1 MALFCCNNHKPPHFS
16 WFIWF
21 IPPINWWILRALEI
35 GDPNSSRIYA
45 VYAERYRTR
54 DIDHWKIHV
63 IYSRKKQIPPYP
75 IVSWSTHNS
84 SCLSPWLLLV
94 EFKICI
100 VVVSIY
106 KLYISHRYWLHPV
119 LFIESAY
126 CWFYSSYVLILTQIW
141 YMIEGSLEV
150 NSDNMERWK
159 SSQQGEES
167 EEKKIRRKKM
177 QVREKV
183 GKLRSTVFFR
193 GFVAPEG
200 WKVRS
205 LKRRVRR
212 HLKRWEMK
220 SCTPLW
226 READFEVKR

>member
-1 MALFCCNNHKPPHFS
+1 MVYMVYTTHKLVDFKG
-16 WFIWF
+16 
-21 IPPINWWILRALEI
+21 I
-35 GDPNSSRIYA
+35 GDRRSEFVPYICRICREVPYPRHWPL
-45 VYAERYRTR
+45 ENPC
-54 DIDHWKIHV
+54 DILQK
-63 IYSRKKQIPPYP
+63 KKQIPPYP

-167 EEKKIRRKKM
+167 EEKRSEERRC
-177 QVREKV
+177 RC
-183 GKLRSTVFFR
+183 
-193 GFVAPEG
+193 A
-200 WKVRS
+200 
-205 LKRRVRR
+205 KR
-212 HLKRWEMK
+212 
-220 SCTPLW
+220 
-226 READFEVKR
+226 